1 MIGWILSAI
10 GLISVSI
17 LVWFGGPL
25 ISIGESQPFA
35 SIANRIITIVI
46 VLLLWAIAI
55 LIRYLIDKKTNDGLI
70 QELSQEQLDAQASA
84 EADAQKQAATG
95 EELAGLQNN
104 FQEAL
109 SILKKT
115 KLKGRNGQQHLYDLP
130 WYIIIGPPGSGKTT
144 AIANSGLRFPL
155 ADRFGPKALR
165 GIGGTRDCDWWFTD
179 EAVLLDTAGRYTTQ
193 DSDADLDSGGWGG
206 FLDMLKKYRKRR
218 PINGIFVA
226 LSLTDLMNPDS
237 TERKSHADAIKRRIQ
252 ELREKLGVNPPVYML
267 FTKSDLVAGF
277 NEYFDDLGREE
288 REQVWGFTL
297 PLMENPSREQLSS
310 AFSAE
315 FSALIERLNSRLMTR
330 LNQERDMQRRSQ
342 IHAFP
347 HQVTALKDNADQF
360 IQDVFGP
367 NRYQENFLLRG
378 VYFTSGTQ
386 EGTPIDRM
394 MGSLASTFGLDR
406 QSAPMFSGQGRS
418 YFLTGLFQD
427 LAFEE
432 SDLVGTNEKLEKQA
446 TLLRRSSYVL
456 ALTLAT
462 AATIGWVISYTGNTS
477 YINSAQEQLELF
489 EQARQSLTPESD
501 MRDTITALNAIQN
514 AANIYTT
521 SGINSYSALGLNKQT
536 TIEEPGLLAYQSA
549 LKELLA
555 PRIVNRLEE
564 QLASNTDNAEFMMD
578 ALKAYLMM
586 GQPERRVPEFLA
598 TWLNTDV
605 QTTLAGNTET
615 QAILTGHI
623 NQLFS
628 QGFPAQQLSDHVITA
643 ARDNL
648 NSMPLAELIY
658 TRLKEEAEDE
668 GLVKFSLSKS
678 IGSGAEDLFN
688 LSDIEDNKSIAGLY
702 TVEGFKEYY
711 LKTGLDLAKEFTE
724 QNWVLGPM
732 QDNPAAANPETLNKE
747 VGQLLEHDFIE
758 HWQTLLGGIHIG
770 EFRNIR
776 HGVDVMQKLSGT
788 NSPLKK
794 LLTDV
799 SYNTTLIDP
808 PEKAGKGPKIKVK
821 SKLVKQ
827 AQRMAKKAKKMR
839 KKKGK
844 SVAAEPGEMVQASFL
859 PLNTIATAGEGAQLE
874 ELLNLLGEVY
884 ILLEQVAAVSNGK
897 AAFNTAQQIMNGEQ
911 DLLSR
916 LTIKASRYP
925 TPLKQWVKEISD
937 NSWRVILE
945 NAHRYANT
953 VWQEEVISDYNRL
966 IKNRYPIFN
975 SNAREINLVEFSNF
989 FGPEGTMDMFYTTYM
1004 APFISNSGRNWRQKS
1019 VEGRGLGIS
1028 RSSVSAFQNANRIK
1042 QMFFGAGQLTPS
1054 VHFSL
1059 KPVDMD
1065 AEVARFS
1072 LDLDGQRISY
1082 RHGPTRNSPLQWP
1095 GPDGS
1100 NRTRATFQ
1108 TTDGDSFVD
1117 TKDGAWAFYRI
1128 LDKAKIT
1135 TGGQRNQ
1142 IKVNFKNKGYS
1153 ARYTL
1158 TTESGVNP
1166 FRRAE
1171 LSKFRAPSKL

>member
-1 MIGWILSAI
+1 MIGWILSAV
-10 GLISVSI
+10 GLISVAI

-25 ISIGESQPFA
+25 VSIGESQPFEP
-35 SIANRIITIVI
+35 IANRIITIVI
-46 VLLLWAIAI
+46 VILLWAIAI
-55 LIRYLIDKKTNDGLI
+55 LVRYLIDKKSNDGLI
-70 QELSQEQLDAQASA
+70 QELSQEQIAAQAAA

-95 EELAGLQNN
+95 EEIAGLQNN

-115 KLKGRNGQQHLYDLP
+115 KLKGRHGQQHLYDLP
-130 WYIIIGPPGSGKTT
+130 WYVIIGPPGSGKTT

-155 ADRFGPKALR
+155 ADRFGPNALR
-165 GIGGTRDCDWWFTD
+165 GVGGTRDCDWWFTD

-193 DSDADLDSGGWGG
+193 DSDANLDSGGWGG

-226 LSLTDLMNPDS
+226 LSITDLMNPNES
-237 TERKSHADAIKRRIQ
+237 ERKSHADAIKQRIQ
-252 ELREKLGVNPPVYML
+252 ELREKLGINPPVYML

-288 REQVWGFTL
+288 REQVWGLTL
-297 PLMENPSREQLSS
+297 PLSTNPSREQLSS
-310 AFSAE
+310 AFTSE

-347 HQVTALKDNADQF
+347 HQVTALKENADRF

-386 EGTPIDRM
+386 EGSPIDRM

-432 SDLVGTNEKLEKQA
+432 SDLVGTNEKLENQA
-446 TLLRRSSYVL
+446 TLLRRSSYI
-456 ALTLAT
+456 AAITLAT
-462 AATIGWVISYTGNTS
+462 LATIGWVVSYTGNTT
-477 YINSAQEQLELF
+477 YINSAQEQLALY
-489 EQARQSLTPESD
+489 EQARQSLSPDSE

-521 SGINSYSALGLNKQT
+521 SGISSYSALGLSKQS
-536 TIEEPGLLAYQSA
+536 TIEEDGLIAYQAA

-555 PRIVNRLEE
+555 PSIVKRLEE

-586 GQPERRVPEFLA
+586 GQPDRRVPEFLA
-598 TWLNTDV
+598 TWLNTDI
-605 QTTLAGNTET
+605 QTTLAGSTDT
-615 QAILTGHI
+615 QVILSGHI

-628 QGFPAQQLSDHVITA
+628 QDFPAQKLSDNVITA

-668 GLVKFSLSKS
+668 GLAKFNLSKS
-678 IGSGAEDLFN
+678 IGSSAEELFN
-688 LSDIEDNKSIAGLY
+688 LSEIEDKKQIAGLY

-711 LKTGLDLAKEFTE
+711 LKSGLDLAKEFTE

-732 QDNPAAANPETLNKE
+732 QENSDASDPEALNKE
-747 VGQLLEHDFIE
+747 VGFLLEQDFIE
-758 HWQTLLGGIHIG
+758 HWQTLLSGVHIG
-770 EFRNIR
+770 EFRHIR
-776 HGVDVMQKLSGT
+776 HGVEVMQKLSGSS
-788 NSPLKK
+788 SPLKK

-799 SYNTTLIDP
+799 SHNTTLIDP
-808 PEKAGKGPKIKVK
+808 PEKAGKAPKIKVK
-821 SKLVKQ
+821 NKLVKK

-839 KKKGK
+839 KNKGGK
-844 SVAAEPGEMVQASFL
+844 VVAEPGELVQANFL

-884 ILLEQVAAVSNGK
+884 ILLEEVAAVSDGK
-897 AAFNTAQQIMNGEQ
+897 AAFTTAQKVMLGEQ

-916 LTIKASRYP
+916 LKIKASRYP
-925 TPLKQWVKEISD
+925 TPLKQWVTEISD
-937 NSWRVILE
+937 NSWRVVLD
-945 NAHRYANT
+945 NAHRYANK
-953 VWQEEVISDYNRL
+953 VWQEEVISDYKRL
-966 IKNRYPIFN
+966 IQNRYPVFN
-975 SNAREINLVEFSNF
+975 SNSREINMVEFSNF

-1004 APFISNSGRNWRQKS
+1004 TPFISNSGRNWSQKT
-1019 VEGRGLGIS
+1019 VEGRGLGIG
-1028 RSSVSAFQNANRIK
+1028 RSSVAAFQNANRIK

-1054 VHFSL
+1054 VNFSL

-1065 AEVARFS
+1065 AEITRFS
-1072 LDLDGQRISY
+1072 LDLDGQRIVY
-1082 RHGPTRNSPLQWP
+1082 RHGPTRNSKLQWP

-1108 TTDGDSFVD
+1108 TADGDNLVD

-1128 LDKAKIT
+1128 LDQANIA

-1142 IKVNFKNKGYS
+1142 IKVNFKNKEYS

-1171 LSKFRAPSKL
+1171 LAKFRAPSKL